1 MELALLDVT
10 EKWFESLENDIFF
23 ILIFWLIFFIII
35 RYNILIDRNIVI
47 FSIWIYSMGIL
58 SAYMI
63 VIFGIWLQMN
73 LSFSRNIENHKIC
86 YHFLANC
93 NNFNRTLYTF
103 DLYSGGTIFID
114 FKILINNIPLFRYH
128 YFLIYF
134 LIYYS

>member
-128 YFLIYF
+128 YFLLYF

>member
-58 SAYMI
+58 CAYMI
-63 VIFGIWLQMN
+63 VIFGIWFQMN
-73 LSFSRNIENHKIC
+73 LSFSRNTENHKIC

-128 YFLIYF
+128 YFLI
-134 LIYYS
+134 

>member
-114 FKILINNIPLFRYH
+114 FKILINNILDITILF
-128 YFLIYF
+128 
-134 LIYYS
+134 YSF